1 MATHGIDDGQD
12 AAGLGDDLAV
22 VVVHGQIL
30 QRLAAALLQMGTAG
44 VVPHTVD
51 NGGDA
56 PDPPDGAGIVPV
68 PGLGPQLLTAQFLDA
83 DGAGEAPHGRQ
94 DVAQV
99 GVVGV
104 EAGEGLLDGDV
115 IGRGLR
121 RAGRRCHGGRAA
133 MVRAGRDAGRRR
145 SDGVGQ
151 VRHLLVPSVGMVM
164 MLRMMLP
171 RGGTIVAH
179 TAQAMCAGDAPRRAV
194 IIPGVVLL
202 LGTVGM
208 LLVWML
214 VIRR

>member
-1 MATHGIDDGQD
+1 MAAHGIDDGQD
-12 AAGLGDDLAV
+12 TAGLGDDLAV

-30 QRLAAALLQMGTAG
+30 ERLAAALLQMGTAG

-51 NGGDA
+51 DGGDA
-56 PDPPDGAGIVPV
+56 ADPPDGAGIVPV
-68 PGLGPQLLTAQFLDA
+68 PGLGPQLLTSQFLDA
-83 DGAGEAPHGRQ
+83 DGAGKAPHGRQ

-121 RAGRRCHGGRAA
+121 GAGRRRHGGRAA
-133 MVRAGRDAGRRR
+133 MVRAGRNAGRRR
-145 SDGVGQ
+145 SNGVGQ
-151 VRHLLVPSVGMVM
+151 VRELLMPSVRIIMIR
-164 MLRMMLP
+164 RMMLP

-179 TAQAMCAGDAPRRAV
+179 TTQAMCAGDAPRRAV

-202 LGTVGM
+202 LGAVGM
-208 LLVWML
+208 LLVRIIL
-214 VIRR
+214 RR